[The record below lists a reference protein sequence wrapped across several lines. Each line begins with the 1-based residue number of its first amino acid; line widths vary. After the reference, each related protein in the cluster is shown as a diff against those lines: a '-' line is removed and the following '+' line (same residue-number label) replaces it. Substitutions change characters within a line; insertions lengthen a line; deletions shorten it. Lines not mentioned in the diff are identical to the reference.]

1 MVATDAP
8 RNATPTATRSALP
21 LLDYLGRLARAGAE
35 AALTPRGL
43 RPRHL
48 VALTLLAESGPTAQ
62 QDLAA
67 ALRLDPSNLV
77 GLLNQLDANGLVTR
91 RRSPADRR
99 RHIVELTAQGHAVLD
114 EVLDA
119 LHDVEVELLRGLDP
133 DRRDALIDLL
143 QQAVGDVQPCTT
155 GDTTADD

>member
-1 MVATDAP
+1 MAAVDVPA
-8 RNATPTATRSALP
+8 TATRSALP

-35 AALTPRGL
+35 ATLTARGL

-48 VALTLLAESGPTAQ
+48 VALTLLAETGPAAQ

-77 GLLNQLDANGLVTR
+77 GLLNQLDADGLVIR

-99 RHIVELTAQGHAVLD
+99 RHIVELTPHGRTVLE
-114 EVLDA
+114 EVLEA
-119 LHDVEVELLRGLDP
+119 LHDVEAEVLRGLAP
-133 DRRDALIDLL
+133 DQRDHLIDLL
-143 QQAVGDVQPCTT
+143 QQAIGDVQPCTT
-155 GDTTADD
+155 PDDA

>member
-1 MVATDAP
+1 MVTADAP
-8 RNATPTATRSALP
+8 ATQAATRSALP

-48 VALTLLAESGPTAQ
+48 VALTLLAESGPAAQ

-77 GLLNQLDANGLVTR
+77 GLLNQLDADGLVTR

-99 RHIVELTAQGHAVLD
+99 RHIVELTPEGQAVLE

-119 LHDVEVELLRGLDP
+119 LHDIEAELLRGLD
-133 DRRDALIDLL
+133 RGQRDALIDLL
-143 QQAVGDVQPCTT
+143 QQAIGDVNPCATPD
-155 GDTTADD
+155 G